1 MTERDIETLVKAYKD
16 AVKRIRAELLSL
28 DLTDMSR
35 AVTEAALREVAG
47 IIREL
52 NEESAAWVAEHMPE
66 VARQSVAETVVAAGA
81 ASTIKEAREVMTFSR
96 MNQTLVNAVIE
107 DTQADLLAVTQ
118 NIDRR
123 VRSTVR
129 KVTADSMRAN
139 MAAGINGRRTI
150 GRDILRN
157 MRAEL
162 GKAVETGIVDAA
174 GRRWKP
180 EVYVD
185 MVVRTKTAATARDVR
200 INEAVSRGVMY
211 GRISTHGA
219 TDACRNYEGKIVK
232 LTPEAPGDY
241 LYIGDISRR
250 ELFHPMCR
258 HQILPVRNPEQS
270 NKEDGA

>member
-35 AVTEAALREVAG
+35 AVTEAALREIAE
-47 IIREL
+47 ILTNL
-52 NEESAAWVAEHMPE
+52 NEEAAEWVAEHIPE
-66 VARQSVAETVVAAGA
+66 VARQSVAETIVAVGA
-81 ASTIKEAREVMTFSR
+81 AETITEARKIMTFSR
-96 MNQTLVNAVIE
+96 MNQTYVNAVVA

-139 MAAGINGRRTI
+139 MSAGINGRRTI
-150 GRDILRN
+150 SRDILRN

-185 MVVRTKTAATARDVR
+185 MVVRTKTAATAREVR
-200 INEAVSRGVMY
+200 INEAISRGVMY
-211 GRISTHGA
+211 GRISSHGA
-219 TDACRNYEGKIVK
+219 TDACRKYEGIIVK
-232 LTPEAPGDY
+232 LTPEADGDY
-241 LYIGDISRR
+241 PYIGDLPRNEI
-250 ELFHPMCR
+250 FHPNCK
-258 HQILPVRNPEQS
+258 HVVLPLRGP
-270 NKEDGA
+270 K

>member
-28 DLTDMSR
+28 DLTDMSST
-35 AVTEAALREVAG
+35 VTEAALREVAE
-47 IIREL
+47 ILRNL
-52 NEESAAWVAEHMPE
+52 NEESAAWVAEHIPE
-66 VARQSVAETVVAAGA
+66 VARQSVAETIVAVGA
-81 ASTIKEAREVMTFSR
+81 ANTLREAREIMTFSR

-150 GRDILRN
+150 SRDILQN

-162 GKAVETGIVDAA
+162 GKAVETGIIDSA
-174 GRRWKP
+174 GRRWQP
-180 EVYVD
+180 SVYVD

-200 INEAVSRGVMY
+200 INEAVSRGVLY
-211 GRISTHGA
+211 GRISSHGA
-219 TDACRNYEGKIVK
+219 TDACRKYEGMIVK
-232 LTPEAPGDY
+232 LVPEAPGDY
-241 LYIGDISRR
+241 PYIGDLPRNEI
-250 ELFHPMCR
+250 FHPNCK
-258 HQILPVRNPEQS
+258 HTVLPVRNPE
-270 NKEDGA
+270 K